1 MVEREQRRE
10 TIYVMNILEI
20 VTSSTSLAVKS
31 LEPSSAY
38 EKHPAPQLNPET
50 RLHILRKKERK

>member
-10 TIYVMNILEI
+10 TIYVMNILKI

-31 LEPSSAY
+31 LEPSSTY

-50 RLHILRKKERK
+50 RLDIL